1 VEYRRSWINTAAHEY
16 LSDLWKTAPR

>member
-1 VEYRRSWINTAAHEY
+1 VEYRLSWINTADHEY